1 MSDMTDFLPL
11 SLLSTLEKRAAEILP
26 RWKLPAISPVLV
38 KYRENA
44 VFRVARLDGGLAGL
58 RLHRP
63 GYHDEQALRSEML
76 WLSALHRAGLSVPE
90 PIATID
96 GDLIVRVD
104 IDETLVQ
111 HADLLN
117 WLPGKP
123 LGESGKPLE
132 HGLQEQKDLFFQLG
146 ALLARLHAASD
157 AWTLPPDFS
166 RPAWNAE
173 GLLGD
178 APVWGR
184 FWDCEGL
191 TQEQHR
197 ELSALRERLSGA
209 LQRLEGRSA
218 DYGLIHADLVRENIL
233 VHDGKVSL
241 IDFDDAGFGW
251 RMFDIATALLKN
263 RREPHFE
270 DIRESLIAGYRSERT
285 LPQSELDMLPLFLT
299 LRSLT
304 YISWIALR
312 PEMPGARE
320 RLARYLGE
328 ALELAAQPG
337 GDGQGLA

>member
-1 MSDMTDFLPL
+1 MTDFLPL
-11 SLLSTLEKRAAEILP
+11 SLLATLERRATEILP
-26 RWKLPAISPVLV
+26 QWKLPPITPVLV

-63 GYHDEQALRSEML
+63 GYHGEQALRSEML
-76 WLSALHRAGLSVPE
+76 WLSALHKAGLSVPE

-104 IDETLVQ
+104 INETLVQ

-123 LGESGKPLE
+123 LGESGKPLD
-132 HGLQEQKDLFFQLG
+132 HSLQEQKDLFFQLG
-146 ALLARLHAASD
+146 ASMARLHAVSD
-157 AWTLPPDFS
+157 EWVLPPDFS
-166 RPAWNAE
+166 RPAWNSE

-191 TQEQHR
+191 TPEQNL
-197 ELSALRERLSGA
+197 ELSALRERLAAA
-209 LQRLEGRSA
+209 LERLQHRGA

-233 VHDGKVSL
+233 VHNGTVSL

-251 RMFDIATALLKN
+251 RMFDIATALLRN
-263 RREPHFE
+263 RREPHFKE
-270 DIRESLIAGYRSERT
+270 IRESLIAGYRSERA
-285 LPQSELDMLPLFLT
+285 LPQSELDLLPLFLT
-299 LRSLT
+299 LRSLAH
-304 YISWIALR
+304 IGWVALR

-328 ALELAAQPG
+328 ARELAAEPG
-337 GDGQGLA
+337 GIGQGLL